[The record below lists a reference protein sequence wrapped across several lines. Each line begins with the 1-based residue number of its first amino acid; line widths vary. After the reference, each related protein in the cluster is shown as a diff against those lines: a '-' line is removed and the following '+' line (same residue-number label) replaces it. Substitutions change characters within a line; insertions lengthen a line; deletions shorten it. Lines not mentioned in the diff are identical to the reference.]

1 MNPNEFFS
9 EKGAAVNDTD
19 SDGAEHVDKGCFSSS
34 HNHANQ
40 L

>member
-9 EKGAAVNDTD
+9 EKGAGVNDTD
-19 SDGAEHVDKGCFSSS
+19 SYGAEDVDKGCFCSS
-34 HNHANQ
+34 HDHANQ